1 MNDSNDEL
9 RELEE
14 VADRLRRERPQ
25 VSELELDQIKVRAM
39 RRAPADRSSTKGRL
53 MYSRLVTTTML
64 VVGMLMALSGV
75 GVANGVFDGDDSASV
90 SQYGGEGG
98 AGDEGATVGGGEGA
112 GGVRADT
119 VQAEEQVTA
128 AEGDGE
134 LPLTGFLAVP
144 LIAIGA
150 GLVGTGTVLRRRLPR
165 DRE

>member
-53 MYSRLVTTTML
+53 MYSRLVITTML

-75 GVANGVFDGDDSASV
+75 GVANGVFDGDGSASV
-90 SQYGGEGG
+90 AQYGD

-134 LPLTGFLAVP
+134 LPLTGFLAIP

-150 GLVGTGTVLRRRLPR
+150 GLVVTGAVLRRRVPR
-165 DRE
+165 DLE

>member
-90 SQYGGEGG
+90 AQYGD

-112 GGVRADT
+112 RRPRSTRARVNGRSIVRSTPWRGRTRSGSA
-119 VQAEEQVTA
+119 
-128 AEGDGE
+128 
-134 LPLTGFLAVP
+134 LKWP
-144 LIAIGA
+144 
-150 GLVGTGTVLRRRLPR
+150 
-165 DRE
+165 